1 MSKQNRKPPRSR
13 SRRRAEQFEIMPIRP
28 DLLPAVWEHVAP
40 HLSAAVD
47 QSEGLLTL
55 DDVAEAALTGEML
68 VWLVSQPKI
77 GKITAAFT
85 TRFIAYPA
93 KSALAI
99 DLVGGS
105 ELSRW
110 HRMALSKITEYAK
123 SIGCDHLEG
132 YGRAAWGRILQSDG
146 WRTAYQA
153 FYRDL

>member
-1 MSKQNRKPPRSR
+1 MSRKNTKPPRSR
-13 SRRRAEQFEIMPIRP
+13 SRRRAEQFEIMPVRP
-28 DLLPAVWEHVAP
+28 DLVPAVWEHVEP
-40 HLSAAVD
+40 HLIAAVD
-47 QSEGLLTL
+47 ESEGLLTI
-55 DDVAEAALTGEML
+55 DDVIEAAITGEML

-93 KSALAI
+93 KSALAV

-110 HRMALSKITEYAK
+110 HRMALSKITEYAR

-132 YGRAAWGRILQSDG
+132 YGRAAWGRILKSDG

>member
-1 MSKQNRKPPRSR
+1 MSRKNPKPPRSR
-13 SRRRAEQFEIMPIRP
+13 SRRRAEQFEIMPVRP
-28 DLLPAVWEHVAP
+28 DLVPAVWEHVEP
-40 HLSAAVD
+40 HLIAAVD
-47 QSEGLLTL
+47 ESEGLLTI
-55 DDVAEAALTGEML
+55 DDVIEAAITGEML

-93 KSALAI
+93 KNALAI

-110 HRMALSKITEYAK
+110 QRMALSKITEYAK

-132 YGRAAWGRILQSDG
+132 YGRAAWGRILKNDG

>member
-1 MSKQNRKPPRSR
+1 MSRKNTKPPRSR
-13 SRRRAEQFEIMPIRP
+13 SRRRAEQFEIMPVRP
-28 DLLPAVWEHVAP
+28 DLVPAVWEHVEP
-40 HLSAAVD
+40 HLIAAVD
-47 QSEGLLTL
+47 ESEGLLTI
-55 DDVAEAALTGEML
+55 DDVIEAAITGEML

-93 KSALAI
+93 KNALAI

-110 HRMALSKITEYAK
+110 QRMALSKITEYAK

-132 YGRAAWGRILQSDG
+132 YGRAAWGRILKNDG